1 MKYLAVFGLS
11 FLALACSP
19 EQTATTAPNAQV
31 ADEEFDTGHMQRMG
45 FVVESARPAHIDGL
59 MEVITDQGLVYA
71 SKDGRHIVSGR
82 IYEITGSEPN
92 NVSEAVLEAM
102 RVKDLAQVEDTVI
115 EYTAPNEKHVIHVF
129 TDTSCGYCRQL
140 HERID
145 EYLALGISV
154 RYLAWPRNGMQS
166 NAASDL
172 KNAWC
177 ADDPQAALSAAKNDE
192 TITSSSCNDP
202 VAQHYALGHKF
213 GVRGTPAIVF
223 ESGRMLPGYVPPER
237 LAAEL
242 DK

>member
-1 MKYLAVFGLS
+1 MKYLAVLGLS
-11 FLALACSP
+11 LLAVACSP
-19 EQTATTAPNAQV
+19 EQTITTEPSTQV
-31 ADEEFDTGHMQRMG
+31 AAGDFDTSHMQRMG

-145 EYLALGISV
+145 EYLALGITV

-166 NAASDL
+166 SAATSL

-192 TITSSSCNDP
+192 TLASAQCNDP
-202 VAQHYALGHKF
+202 IAQHYALGHKF

>member
-1 MKYLAVFGLS
+1 MKYLAVLGLS
-11 FLALACSP
+11 FFAVACSP
-19 EQTATTAPNAQV
+19 EQTTSTEPTASV
-31 ADEEFDTGHMQRMG
+31 AHSEFDTAHMQRMG
-45 FVVESARPAHIDGL
+45 FVVESVRPAHIDGL

-71 SKDGRHIVSGR
+71 SEDGRHIVSGR

-140 HERID
+140 HERLD
-145 EYLALGISV
+145 EYLDLGITV

-166 NAASDL
+166 AAAANL
-172 KNAWC
+172 KSVWC
-177 ADDPQAALSAAKNDE
+177 AEDPQGALSAAKNDE
-192 TITSSSCNDP
+192 ALNAAQCDDP